1 MQEIIEG
8 IRAFHQD
15 FFEARIELFRQLAH
29 GQSPPYLFI
38 TCSDSRIDPTL
49 ITNTDPGQLFVVRNA
64 GNIVPPQAAGISGE
78 AAAVEF
84 GVVALKV
91 QHIIV
96 CGHSHC
102 GAMGAILHP
111 EHLSNLP
118 TVANFLVHAEK
129 VRKIVKHKYPGRS
142 GDDQVLA
149 AAKENALVQ
158 LDNLRTLPSVAAAQK
173 AGQLQLHAWVYVIET
188 GEVHAYDP
196 ASKQYQPLGSP
207 VAVTE

>member
-1 MQEIIEG
+1 MLEIIAG
-8 IRAFHQD
+8 IQSFHQNY
-15 FFEARIELFRQLAH
+15 FQANAELFRRLAR

-64 GNIVPPQAAGISGE
+64 GNIVPPETAGVSGE
-78 AAAVEF
+78 AAAVEY

-102 GAMGAILHP
+102 GAMTAVLHP
-111 EHLSNLP
+111 DHLSKLP
-118 TVANFLVHAEK
+118 TVANFLAHAER
-129 VRKIVKHKYPGRS
+129 VRKIVKHKYPGLS
-142 GDDQVLA
+142 GDEQVIA

-158 LDNLRTLPSVAAAQK
+158 LDHLRTLPSVAAALG
-173 AGQLQLHAWVYVIET
+173 AGQLQLHAWVYLIET
-188 GEVHAYDP
+188 GEVHAYDR
-196 ASKQYQPLGSP
+196 ASKQYRPLGTSTP
-207 VAVTE
+207 VTE